1 MRFKVL
7 VSALLIPFYMLAQDF
22 SRDSMYHEVSH
33 QVLEQLSIY
42 RTCSSFSKAHDRLH

>member
-7 VSALLIPFYMLAQDF
+7 VFALLLPLRMLAQDF

-33 QVLEQLSIY
+33 QVF
-42 RTCSSFSKAHDRLH
+42 RTIEYLQNM